1 MRDRL
6 DKMNDLLDL
15 PFFNDEQRNLAREL
29 DVNARN
35 HIWPDPDS
43 MGEEAAVTTAL
54 RTLGTADILKCAV
67 SSAWSLRIN
76 VLIREV
82 LAYYSGIADIAYVMQ
97 GLGGVP
103 ILLAGTQEQQDAVLP
118 GAATGEH
125 CLAFAITEPDAGSD
139 LSRVALSATRD
150 GDHYILN
157 GTKHLVSNVG
167 IATHFSL
174 FARTSEGRKG
184 VSAFIVPADLPG
196 LTFEKQPAMAP
207 HPIGRLI
214 FEDARLPVSARLGE
228 EGAGMKIA
236 LATLGRMRA
245 TVAAAANGFARR
257 ALDEALLYSR
267 GREMFDS
274 TLAEQP
280 IAQGILAEMRAR
292 LDASRL
298 LTYRAAW
305 QFDNGQD
312 RIPLEAAIAKWQ
324 STENAQWI
332 IDKALQLAGG
342 LGALK
347 GSIFERLY
355 REIRPLRIYEG
366 ASEVQ
371 QILIARAM
379 LE

>member
-1 MRDRL
+1 
-6 DKMNDLLDL
+6 MNDLLDL
-15 PFFNDEQRNLAREL
+15 PFFTDELRTLAREL

-35 HIWPDPDS
+35 HLWPDPEAVGD
-43 MGEEAAVTTAL
+43 EAALKTAL
-54 RTLGTADILKCAV
+54 RTLAKADILKCAV
-67 SSAWSLRIN
+67 AESWSLRIN

-103 ILLAGTQEQQDAVLP
+103 ILLAGTEEQKESVLP
-118 GAATGEH
+118 GAASGKH
-125 CLAFAITEPDAGSD
+125 CLAFAITEPGAGSD
-139 LSRVALSATRD
+139 LSRMALSAERD
-150 GDHYILN
+150 GEGYVLN
-157 GTKHLVSNVG
+157 STKHLVSNVG
-167 IATHFSL
+167 VATHYTL

-184 VSAFIVPADLPG
+184 VSAFIVPADLEG
-196 LTFEKQPAMAP
+196 LSFEKQTPTAP
-207 HPIGRLI
+207 HPLGRMI
-214 FEDARLPVSARLGE
+214 FQDARLPSSARLGE
-228 EGAGMKIA
+228 EGEGMKLA
-236 LATLGRMRA
+236 LTTLGRMRA

-257 ALDEALLYSR
+257 ALDEAVIYAR
-267 GREMFDS
+267 GREMFDG

-280 IAQGILAEMRAR
+280 IAQGLLAEMRSR

-305 QFDNGQD
+305 LFDNGQE
-312 RIPLEAAIAKWQ
+312 RIPLEAGMAKWQ